1 VRCRLIP
8 LQLGHRWKQER
19 LLVPAISKTSEQ
31 LSAADKLATVIHSVA
46 LSGTDLATLK
56 FALP

>member
-1 VRCRLIP
+1 MRCRLIP
-8 LQLGHRWKQER
+8 LQLGHRWKQEL
-19 LLVPAISKTSEQ
+19 LLVPATSKTSEQ
-31 LSAADKLATVIHSVA
+31 WSAADKLAIVIHSVA